1 MSYEQAVKR
10 SSTDGHLKSNRLK
23 SLISQQGKWCVS
35 LYMPTH
41 RVGREQ
47 QQDPVRLKNLLAKA
61 ETNLIAKWLAQARRS
76 SDLMQPA
83 EELLVDK
90 DFWQHQSDGLAMF
103 LSNEFFVKYQLPASF
118 KELLL
123 ITKSF
128 HIKPLFPL
136 LNRVGKFYILF
147 ISLNNIRLFQAT
159 ADTISEIA
167 LKFPTSMDEGP
178 LDR

>member
-1 MSYEQAVKR
+1 MDILNP
-10 SSTDGHLKSNRLK
+10 TDLK

-47 QQDPVRLKNLLAKA
+47 QQNPVRFKNLLAKA
-61 ETNLIAKWLAQARRS
+61 ETNLIANGLRRPKVQ
-76 SDLMQPA
+76 DLMQPA
-83 EELLVDK
+83 EELLADQ

-123 ITKSF
+123 ITRST
-128 HIKPLFPL
+128 I
-136 LNRVGKFYILF
+136 G
-147 ISLNNIRLFQAT
+147 IRRW
-159 ADTISEIA
+159 SA
-167 LKFPTSMDEGP
+167 L
-178 LDR
+178 LDRLRYTQVFCQLVNLSMCACGSGDPGAVLYICISV